1 VSVVDVRAL
10 VPDEQGVAQR
20 VRGLDIYDEAD
31 GGGPLLWHTRSE
43 TATMG
48 YRNVVTS
55 MHRQK

>member
-1 VSVVDVRAL
+1 MFARWCLTSKA
-10 VPDEQGVAQR
+10 VAQR
-20 VRGLDIYDEAD
+20 VRSLDIYDEAD

>member
-1 VSVVDVRAL
+1 MFARWCLTSKA
-10 VPDEQGVAQR
+10 VAER
-20 VRGLDIYDEAD
+20 LLALDIYDEAD